1 MCSTQLYSRTHFQ
14 SHPKKSSESNVA
26 MCNVFLCF
34 LQYLLHELKNCSVSE
49 WQAALKSI
57 DNMGWRKSDREE
69 SHFRD
74 ITVWRGMVSASKTAH
89 SNPDP
94 VFTSLYTPLPDL
106 PYVTKNKNKQK
117 TPKPSRARSEK
128 VLQWIQWRNH
138 LPRYRDNQLRA
149 EQPMTITDLP
159 AWQVKHLW
167 KHLLPSWTILHTDF
181 ISTSLEFLNHKTQR
195 QLAPEAL
202 VHRNH

>member
-14 SHPKKSSESNVA
+14 FHRKKSSESNVA

-89 SNPDP
+89 SNPDL
-94 VFTSLYTPLPDL
+94 VFTSLYTP
-106 PYVTKNKNKQK
+106 Q
-117 TPKPSRARSEK
+117 
-128 VLQWIQWRNH
+128 
-138 LPRYRDNQLRA
+138 
-149 EQPMTITDLP
+149 
-159 AWQVKHLW
+159 
-167 KHLLPSWTILHTDF
+167 PSWTRPALMWPKIKTNKKPPNLPGLDQKRYYSGSSGEITCHATETISSEQSNQWPSPICQLGKWNIFENTSSHLGRSCTQISFQLH
-181 ISTSLEFLNHKTQR
+181 
-195 QLAPEAL
+195 
-202 VHRNH
+202 